1 MDNPRLFLWLGL
13 FAFMWFT
20 YRAWVTDYQP
30 IVPEEQVTNSEQQL
44 PEILV
49 EGAGLTPDL
58 SVVLSSES
66 TLQQSLSAP
75 VRIRTDVFDVTIDKQ
90 GGDLVRV
97 GLPHYPVDKDVPDVP
112 MRLLDF
118 VDAERWVF
126 QSGLRTVEEDIE
138 PNHLATFQ
146 SARPEYVLG
155 LDEEELQVSLNWEE
169 EGPLTAEKVYTFR
182 RGQYSIELK
191 MLLENRSDVI
201 WRGAAYAQMVRRNVP
216 LDRSFTDVNSYSFRG
231 PVLSDGNGYEKLDVD
246 DLAETP
252 LVQSNMGGWLAG
264 IQHHFVAA
272 VVPPP
277 DEQIN
282 YQAAVRGSDYV
293 ITALSGVKEVPPG
306 SELEFVFQLFVGPK
320 LQNQLAA
327 TGNKLEQ
334 TVDYGKLTLL
344 SQPLFWLLS
353 KAHSY
358 VGNWGLAIIL
368 VTLLIKLAFYKL
380 TAASGRSMAKLRQLQ
395 PRMKALQEQYKDNRE
410 ELTRKTMEMYKRE
423 KVNPAAGCLP
433 ILIQMPFFFAFYWV
447 LIESVEMR
455 QAPFMLWIDD
465 LSARDP
471 FFILPVLNGA
481 AMFFQQKLNPSPA
494 TDPMQAKVLQ
504 FMPVAFSVMFAFFPA
519 GLVLYWLTNAVLSIA
534 QQWRINKLVAGQ

>member
-13 FAFMWFT
+13 FAFMWLT

-30 IVPEEQVTNSEQQL
+30 IVLEEQASSSEQQL

-49 EGAGLTPDL
+49 EGTELTPDL
-58 SVVLSSES
+58 SAVLSSDN
-66 TLQQSLSAP
+66 TPQQSLSAP

-97 GLPHYPVDKDVPDVP
+97 DLPGYPVDKDVPDVP

-169 EGPLTAEKVYTFR
+169 EGPLAAEKVYTFR

-201 WRGAAYAQMVRRNVP
+201 WRGAAYAQMVRRNIP
-216 LDRSFTDVNSYSFRG
+216 LDRSFTDVDSYSFRG

-282 YQAAVRGSDYV
+282 YQASVRGSDYV
-293 ITALSGVKEVPPG
+293 ITALSGVKEIPPG
-306 SELEFVFQLFVGPK
+306 GELEFVFQLFVGPK

-334 TVDYGKLTLL
+334 TVDYGKLTIL

-455 QAPFMLWIDD
+455 QAPFMLWIND
-465 LSARDP
+465 LSTRDP

>member
-1 MDNPRLFLWLGL
+1 MWLI
-13 FAFMWFT
+13 

-30 IVPEEQVTNSEQQL
+30 IVPEEQVNSPEQQL
-44 PEILV
+44 PEILAEGV
-49 EGAGLTPDL
+49 EPTPDL
-58 SVVLSSES
+58 SAILSSDNTPQEPS
-66 TLQQSLSAP
+66 FAP
-75 VRIRTDVFDVTIDKQ
+75 VRIHTDVFDITINEQ
-90 GGDLVRV
+90 GGDLIRV
-97 GLPHYPVDKDVPDVP
+97 DLPGYPVDKDVPDVP
-112 MRLLDF
+112 VRLLDF

-126 QSGLRTVEEDIE
+126 QSGFRTAEEDTE
-138 PNHLATFQ
+138 PNHLAVFE
-146 SARPEYVLG
+146 SARSEYVLG
-155 LDEEELQVSLNWEE
+155 LGEEELQVSLNWTE
-169 EGPLTAEKVYTFR
+169 EGPLAAEKVYTFR
-182 RGQYSIELK
+182 RGQYGIELK
-191 MLLENRSDVI
+191 VLLENRSDVA
-201 WRGAAYAQMVRRNVP
+201 WRGAAYAQMVRRNIP
-216 LDRSFTDVNSYSFRG
+216 LERSFTDVDSYSFRG

-252 LVQSNMGGWLAG
+252 LAQSNMGGWLAG

-282 YQAAVRGSDYV
+282 YQASVRGSEYV
-293 ITALSGVKEVPPG
+293 ITAISNEKEVPPG
-306 SELEFVFQLFVGPK
+306 GELEFVFRLFVGPK

-353 KAHSY
+353 KVHSY
-358 VGNWGLAIIL
+358 IGNWGLAIII

-380 TAASGRSMAKLRQLQ
+380 TATSGRSMAKLRQLQ

-465 LSARDP
+465 LSTRDP